1 MVNKMNHIE
10 INYIFNSI
18 VIIPIII
25 YIIFFHIKDEINKL
39 HNNVTLELT
48 ILLIY
53 FLCLYVFIR
62 IFKVEYIYYITL
74 PIILS
79 FIFDKYKLNIFLSII
94 NIFMT
99 SYLLDI
105 NIFCLLSYYIILF
118 TLYFIIK
125 NKKDFISTYT
135 ILNIIYM
142 FLLNN
147 YNIIFLI
154 SIYLIYS
161 LIILLKKRM
170 KLYYTLE
177 DIENN
182 KLIKT
187 SIFKVTHEI
196 KNPLAVIKGYLS
208 IFDPYDSEKC
218 LKYKNILDIEV
229 ENALNVLKD
238 FSSINHLDIKK
249 NNMNYYDL
257 LMEAK
262 ETILPFFNDKNI
274 KLNINSPRELIVN
287 ADYNRMKQVLINILK
302 NSTEALSDNG
312 KIDIKSY
319 IENNKLITI
328 IKDNGHGMDKE
339 TIDNLF
345 TPFYSKK
352 SFGTGLGL
360 CLSKEIIELHNGTIK
375 YTSKLNLYTQ
385 VKIAIPIY

>member
-1 MVNKMNHIE
+1 MNHIE

-142 FLLNN
+142 FLLDN

>member
-1 MVNKMNHIE
+1 MNHIE

-18 VIIPIII
+18 VIIPIMI

-48 ILLIY
+48 ILLVY

-62 IFKVEYIYYITL
+62 VFKIEYIYYITL

-99 SYLLDI
+99 LYLLDI
-105 NIFCLLSYYIILF
+105 NIFYLLSYYIILF

-142 FLLNN
+142 FLLDN

-154 SIYLIYS
+154 SIYLIYN

-218 LKYKNILDIEV
+218 LKYKNILEIEV

-249 NNMNYYDL
+249 NNINYYDL

-274 KLNINSPRELIVN
+274 KLNINSPRELFVN

-328 IKDNGHGMDKE
+328 IKDNGHGMDRE

-375 YTSKLNLYTQ
+375 YTSKLNLYTE
-385 VKIAIPIY
+385 VKIVIPVY

>member
-1 MVNKMNHIE
+1 MNHIE

-18 VIIPIII
+18 VIIPIMI

-48 ILLIY
+48 ILLVY

-62 IFKVEYIYYITL
+62 VFNIEYIYYITL

-99 SYLLDI
+99 LYLLDI

-118 TLYFIIK
+118 TLYFIIE

-142 FLLNN
+142 FLLDN

-154 SIYLIYS
+154 SIYLIYN

-218 LKYKNILDIEV
+218 LKYKNILEIEV

-249 NNMNYYDL
+249 NNINYYDL

-274 KLNINSPRELIVN
+274 KLNISSPRELFVN

-375 YTSKLNLYTQ
+375 YTSKLNLYTE
-385 VKIAIPIY
+385 VKIVIPVY

>member
-1 MVNKMNHIE
+1 MNHIE

-18 VIIPIII
+18 VIIPIMI

-48 ILLIY
+48 ILLVY

-62 IFKVEYIYYITL
+62 VFKIEYIYYITL

-99 SYLLDI
+99 LYLLDI
-105 NIFCLLSYYIILF
+105 NIFYLLSYYIILF

-142 FLLNN
+142 FLLDN

-154 SIYLIYS
+154 SIYLIYN

-208 IFDPYDSEKC
+208 IFDPYDSDKC
-218 LKYKNILDIEV
+218 LKYKNILEIEV

-249 NNMNYYDL
+249 YNINYYDL

-274 KLNINSPRELIVN
+274 ILNINSPRELFVN

-375 YTSKLNLYTQ
+375 YTSKLNLYTE
-385 VKIAIPIY
+385 VKIVIPVY

>member
-1 MVNKMNHIE
+1 MNHIE

-99 SYLLDI
+99 LYLLDI

-218 LKYKNILDIEV
+218 LKYKNILEIEV

-249 NNMNYYDL
+249 NNINYYDL

-274 KLNINSPRELIVN
+274 KINISSSRELFVN

-375 YTSKLNLYTQ
+375 YTSKLNLYTE
-385 VKIAIPIY
+385 VKIVIPVY

>member
-1 MVNKMNHIE
+1 MNHIE

-18 VIIPIII
+18 VIIPIMI

-39 HNNVTLELT
+39 HNNITLELT
-48 ILLIY
+48 ILLVY

-62 IFKVEYIYYITL
+62 VFKIEYIYYITL

-99 SYLLDI
+99 LYLLDI

-135 ILNIIYM
+135 ILNIVYM
-142 FLLNN
+142 FLLDN

-154 SIYLIYS
+154 SIYLIYN

-208 IFDPYDSEKC
+208 IFDPYDSDKC
-218 LKYKNILDIEV
+218 LKYKNILEIEV

-249 NNMNYYDL
+249 NNINYYDL

-274 KLNINSPRELIVN
+274 KLNINSPRELFVN

-375 YTSKLNLYTQ
+375 YTSKLNLYTE
-385 VKIAIPIY
+385 VKIVIPVY

>member
-18 VIIPIII
+18 VIIPIMI

-48 ILLIY
+48 ILLVY

-62 IFKVEYIYYITL
+62 VFKIEYIYYITL

-99 SYLLDI
+99 LYLLDI
-105 NIFCLLSYYIILF
+105 NIFYLLSYYIILF

-135 ILNIIYM
+135 ILNIVYM
-142 FLLNN
+142 FLLDN

-154 SIYLIYS
+154 SIYLIYN

-218 LKYKNILDIEV
+218 LKYKNILEIEV

-249 NNMNYYDL
+249 NNINYYDL

-274 KLNINSPRELIVN
+274 KLNINSPRELFVN

-375 YTSKLNLYTQ
+375 YTSKLNLYTE
-385 VKIAIPIY
+385 VKIVIPVY

>member
-1 MVNKMNHIE
+1 MNHIE

-18 VIIPIII
+18 VIIPIMI

-39 HNNVTLELT
+39 HNNITLELT
-48 ILLIY
+48 ILLVY

-62 IFKVEYIYYITL
+62 VFKIEYIYYITL

-99 SYLLDI
+99 LYLLDI
-105 NIFCLLSYYIILF
+105 NIFYLLSYYIILF

-135 ILNIIYM
+135 ILNIMYM
-142 FLLNN
+142 FLLDN

-154 SIYLIYS
+154 SIYLIYN

-218 LKYKNILDIEV
+218 LKYKNILEIEV

-249 NNMNYYDL
+249 NNINYYDL

-274 KLNINSPRELIVN
+274 KLNINSPRELFVN

-375 YTSKLNLYTQ
+375 YTSKLNLYTE
-385 VKIAIPIY
+385 VKIVIPVY

>member
-18 VIIPIII
+18 VIIPIMI

-48 ILLIY
+48 ILLVY

-62 IFKVEYIYYITL
+62 VFKIEYIYYITL

-99 SYLLDI
+99 LYLLDI

-142 FLLNN
+142 FLLDN

-154 SIYLIYS
+154 SIYLIYN

-208 IFDPYDSEKC
+208 IFDPYDSDKC
-218 LKYKNILDIEV
+218 LKYKNILEIEV

-249 NNMNYYDL
+249 NNINYYDL

-274 KLNINSPRELIVN
+274 KLNINSPRELFVN

-375 YTSKLNLYTQ
+375 YTSELNLYTE
-385 VKIAIPIY
+385 VKIVIPVY

>member
-1 MVNKMNHIE
+1 MNHIE

-18 VIIPIII
+18 VIIPIMI

-48 ILLIY
+48 ILLVY

-62 IFKVEYIYYITL
+62 VFKIEYIYYITL

-99 SYLLDI
+99 LYLLDI
-105 NIFCLLSYYIILF
+105 NIFYLLSYYIILF

-135 ILNIIYM
+135 ILNIMYM
-142 FLLNN
+142 FLLDN

-154 SIYLIYS
+154 SIYLIYN

-208 IFDPYDSEKC
+208 IFDPYDSDKC
-218 LKYKNILDIEV
+218 LKYKNILEIEV

-238 FSSINHLDIKK
+238 FSSINHLNIKK
-249 NNMNYYDL
+249 NNINYYDL

-274 KLNINSPRELIVN
+274 KLNISSPRELFVN

-375 YTSKLNLYTQ
+375 YTSKLNLYTE
-385 VKIAIPIY
+385 VKIVIPVY

>member
-1 MVNKMNHIE
+1 MNHIE

-18 VIIPIII
+18 VIIPIMI

-39 HNNVTLELT
+39 HNNITLELT
-48 ILLIY
+48 ILLVY

-62 IFKVEYIYYITL
+62 VFKIEYIYYITL

-94 NIFMT
+94 NIFIT
-99 SYLLDI
+99 LYLLDI
-105 NIFCLLSYYIILF
+105 NIFYLLSYYIILF

-142 FLLNN
+142 FLLDN

-154 SIYLIYS
+154 SIYLIYN

-208 IFDPYDSEKC
+208 IFDPYDSDKC
-218 LKYKNILDIEV
+218 LKYKNILEIEV

-249 NNMNYYDL
+249 NNINYYDL

-274 KLNINSPRELIVN
+274 KLNISSPRELFVN

-375 YTSKLNLYTQ
+375 YTSKLNLYTE
-385 VKIAIPIY
+385 VKIVIPVY

>member
-1 MVNKMNHIE
+1 MNHIE

-18 VIIPIII
+18 VIIPIMI

-48 ILLIY
+48 ILLVY

-62 IFKVEYIYYITL
+62 VFKIEYIYYITL

-99 SYLLDI
+99 LYLLDI

-135 ILNIIYM
+135 ILNIMYM
-142 FLLNN
+142 FLLDN

-154 SIYLIYS
+154 SIYLIYN

-218 LKYKNILDIEV
+218 LKYKNILEIEV

-249 NNMNYYDL
+249 NNINYYNL
-257 LMEAK
+257 LIEAK

-274 KLNINSPRELIVN
+274 KLNINSPRELFVN

-375 YTSKLNLYTQ
+375 YTSKLNLYTE
-385 VKIAIPIY
+385 VKIVIPVY

>member
-1 MVNKMNHIE
+1 MNHIE

-18 VIIPIII
+18 VIIPIMI

-48 ILLIY
+48 ILLVY

-62 IFKVEYIYYITL
+62 VFKIEYIYYITL

-99 SYLLDI
+99 LYLLDI

-142 FLLNN
+142 FLLDN

-154 SIYLIYS
+154 SIYLIYN

-208 IFDPYDSEKC
+208 IFDPYDSDRC
-218 LKYKNILDIEV
+218 LKYKNILEIEV

-249 NNMNYYDL
+249 NNINYYDL

-274 KLNINSPRELIVN
+274 KLNINSPRELFVN

-302 NSTEALSDNG
+302 NSADALSDNG

-375 YTSKLNLYTQ
+375 YTSKLNLYTE
-385 VKIAIPIY
+385 VKIVIPVY

>member
-1 MVNKMNHIE
+1 
-10 INYIFNSI
+10 
-18 VIIPIII
+18 
-25 YIIFFHIKDEINKL
+25 
-39 HNNVTLELT
+39 
-48 ILLIY
+48 
-53 FLCLYVFIR
+53 
-62 IFKVEYIYYITL
+62 
-74 PIILS
+74 
-79 FIFDKYKLNIFLSII
+79 
-94 NIFMT
+94 
-99 SYLLDI
+99 
-105 NIFCLLSYYIILF
+105 
-118 TLYFIIK
+118 
-125 NKKDFISTYT
+125 
-135 ILNIIYM
+135 M
-142 FLLNN
+142 FLLDN

-154 SIYLIYS
+154 SIYLIYN

-208 IFDPYDSEKC
+208 IFDPYDSDKC
-218 LKYKNILDIEV
+218 LKYKNILEIEV

-249 NNMNYYDL
+249 NNINYYDL

-274 KLNINSPRELIVN
+274 KLNINSPRELFVN

-375 YTSKLNLYTQ
+375 YTSKLNLYTE
-385 VKIAIPIY
+385 VKIVIPVY

>member
-1 MVNKMNHIE
+1 MNHIE

-39 HNNVTLELT
+39 HNNITLELT
-48 ILLIY
+48 ILLVY

-62 IFKVEYIYYITL
+62 VFKIEYIYYITL

-99 SYLLDI
+99 LYLLDI
-105 NIFCLLSYYIILF
+105 NIFYLLSYYIILF

-142 FLLNN
+142 FLLDN

-154 SIYLIYS
+154 SIYLIYN

-218 LKYKNILDIEV
+218 LKYKNILEIEV

-249 NNMNYYDL
+249 NNINYYDL

-274 KLNINSPRELIVN
+274 ILNINSPRELFVN

-375 YTSKLNLYTQ
+375 YTSKLNLYTE
-385 VKIAIPIY
+385 VKIVIPVY

>member
-1 MVNKMNHIE
+1 MNHIE

-18 VIIPIII
+18 VIIPIMI

-48 ILLIY
+48 ILLVY

-62 IFKVEYIYYITL
+62 VFNIEYIYYITL

-99 SYLLDI
+99 LYLLDI

-118 TLYFIIK
+118 TLYFIIE

-142 FLLNN
+142 FLLDN

-154 SIYLIYS
+154 SIYLIYN

-218 LKYKNILDIEV
+218 LKYKNILEIEV

-249 NNMNYYDL
+249 NNINYYDL

-274 KLNINSPRELIVN
+274 KLNISSPRELFVN

-328 IKDNGHGMDKE
+328 IKDNGHGIDKE

-375 YTSKLNLYTQ
+375 YTSKLNLYTE
-385 VKIAIPIY
+385 VKIVIPVY

>member
-1 MVNKMNHIE
+1 MNHIE

-48 ILLIY
+48 ILLVY

-62 IFKVEYIYYITL
+62 VFKVEYIYYITL
-74 PIILS
+74 PIMLS

-99 SYLLDI
+99 LYLLDI

-274 KLNINSPRELIVN
+274 KLNINSPRELFVN

-375 YTSKLNLYTQ
+375 YTSKLNLYTE
-385 VKIAIPIY
+385 VKIVIPVY

>member
-1 MVNKMNHIE
+1 MNHIE

-18 VIIPIII
+18 VIIPIMI

-48 ILLIY
+48 ILLVY

-62 IFKVEYIYYITL
+62 VFKIEYIYYITL

-94 NIFMT
+94 NIFIT
-99 SYLLDI
+99 LYLLDI
-105 NIFCLLSYYIILF
+105 NIFYLLSYYIILF

-135 ILNIIYM
+135 ILNIVYM
-142 FLLNN
+142 FLLDN

-154 SIYLIYS
+154 SIYLIYN

-208 IFDPYDSEKC
+208 IFDPYDSDKC
-218 LKYKNILDIEV
+218 LKYKNILEIEV

-249 NNMNYYDL
+249 NNINYYDL

-274 KLNINSPRELIVN
+274 KLNINSPRELFVN

-375 YTSKLNLYTQ
+375 YTSKLNLYTE
-385 VKIAIPIY
+385 VKIVIPVY

>member
-1 MVNKMNHIE
+1 MNHIE

-18 VIIPIII
+18 VILPIMI

-48 ILLIY
+48 ILLVY

-62 IFKVEYIYYITL
+62 VFKIEYIYYITL

-99 SYLLDI
+99 LYLLDI
-105 NIFCLLSYYIILF
+105 NIFYLLSYYIILF

-142 FLLNN
+142 FLLDN

-154 SIYLIYS
+154 SIYLIYN

-218 LKYKNILDIEV
+218 LKYKNILEIEV

-249 NNMNYYDL
+249 NNINYYDL

-274 KLNINSPRELIVN
+274 KLNINSPRELFVN

-375 YTSKLNLYTQ
+375 YTSKLNLYTE
-385 VKIAIPIY
+385 VKIVIPVY

>member
-1 MVNKMNHIE
+1 MNNIE

-18 VIIPIII
+18 VIIPIMI

-48 ILLIY
+48 ILLVY

-62 IFKVEYIYYITL
+62 VFKIEYIYYITL

-99 SYLLDI
+99 LYLLDI

-118 TLYFIIK
+118 ALYFIIK

-154 SIYLIYS
+154 SIYLIYN

-218 LKYKNILDIEV
+218 LKYKNILNIEV

-385 VKIAIPIY
+385 VKIVIPIY

>member
-1 MVNKMNHIE
+1 MNHIE

-18 VIIPIII
+18 VIIPIMI

-48 ILLIY
+48 ILLVY

-62 IFKVEYIYYITL
+62 VFKIEYIYYITL

-99 SYLLDI
+99 LYLLDI
-105 NIFCLLSYYIILF
+105 NIFYLLSYYIILF

-142 FLLNN
+142 FLLDN

-154 SIYLIYS
+154 SIYLIYN

-208 IFDPYDSEKC
+208 IFDPYDSDKC
-218 LKYKNILDIEV
+218 LKYKNILEIEV

-249 NNMNYYDL
+249 NNINYYDL

-274 KLNINSPRELIVN
+274 KLNINSPRELFVN

-375 YTSKLNLYTQ
+375 YTSELNLYTE
-385 VKIAIPIY
+385 VKIVIPVY

>member
-1 MVNKMNHIE
+1 MNKMNHIE

-62 IFKVEYIYYITL
+62 VFKVEYIYYITL

-142 FLLNN
+142 FLLDN

-154 SIYLIYS
+154 SIYLIYN

-182 KLIKT
+182 KLIKI

-208 IFDPYDSEKC
+208 IFDPYDSDKC
-218 LKYKNILDIEV
+218 LKYKNILEIEV

-249 NNMNYYDL
+249 NNINYYDL

-274 KLNINSPRELIVN
+274 KLNINSPRELFVN

-339 TIDNLF
+339 TINNLF

-375 YTSKLNLYTQ
+375 YSSKLNLYTE
-385 VKIAIPIY
+385 VKIVIPVY

>member
-1 MVNKMNHIE
+1 MNHIE

-18 VIIPIII
+18 VIIPIMI

-48 ILLIY
+48 ILLVY

-62 IFKVEYIYYITL
+62 VFKIEYIYYITL

-99 SYLLDI
+99 LYLLDI
-105 NIFCLLSYYIILF
+105 NIFFLLSYYIILF

-142 FLLNN
+142 FLLDN

-154 SIYLIYS
+154 SIYLIYN

-218 LKYKNILDIEV
+218 LKYKNILEIEV

-249 NNMNYYDL
+249 NNINYYDL

-274 KLNINSPRELIVN
+274 KLNINSPRELFVN

-375 YTSKLNLYTQ
+375 YTSKLNLYTE
-385 VKIAIPIY
+385 VKIVIPVY

>member
-1 MVNKMNHIE
+1 MNYIE

-18 VIIPIII
+18 VIIPIMI

-48 ILLIY
+48 ILFVY

-62 IFKVEYIYYITL
+62 VFKIEYIYYITL

-99 SYLLDI
+99 LYLLDI

-142 FLLNN
+142 FLLDN

-154 SIYLIYS
+154 SIYLIYN

-208 IFDPYDSEKC
+208 IFDPYDSDRC
-218 LKYKNILDIEV
+218 LKYKNILEIEV

-249 NNMNYYDL
+249 NNINYYDL

-274 KLNINSPRELIVN
+274 KLNINSSRELFVN

-302 NSTEALSDNG
+302 NSAEALSDNG

-375 YTSKLNLYTQ
+375 YTSKLNLYTE
-385 VKIAIPIY
+385 VKIVIPVY

>member
-1 MVNKMNHIE
+1 MNHIE

-18 VIIPIII
+18 VIIPIMI

-48 ILLIY
+48 ILLVY

-62 IFKVEYIYYITL
+62 VFKIEYIYYITL

-99 SYLLDI
+99 LYLLDI

-135 ILNIIYM
+135 ILNIVYM
-142 FLLNN
+142 FLLDN

-154 SIYLIYS
+154 SIYLIYN

-177 DIENN
+177 DIENS

-208 IFDPYDSEKC
+208 IFDPYDSDKC
-218 LKYKNILDIEV
+218 LKYKNILEIEI

-249 NNMNYYDL
+249 NNINYYDL

-274 KLNINSPRELIVN
+274 KLNISSPRELFVN

-375 YTSKLNLYTQ
+375 YTSKLNLYTE
-385 VKIAIPIY
+385 VKIVIPVY

>member
-1 MVNKMNHIE
+1 MNHIE

-48 ILLIY
+48 ILLVY

-62 IFKVEYIYYITL
+62 VFKIEYIYYITL

-99 SYLLDI
+99 LYLLDI
-105 NIFCLLSYYIILF
+105 NIFYLLSYYIILF

-142 FLLNN
+142 FLLDN

-154 SIYLIYS
+154 SIYLIYN

-208 IFDPYDSEKC
+208 IFDPYDSDKC
-218 LKYKNILDIEV
+218 LKYKNILEIEV

-249 NNMNYYDL
+249 NNINYYDL

-274 KLNINSPRELIVN
+274 KLNINSPRELFVN

-375 YTSKLNLYTQ
+375 YTSKLNLYTE
-385 VKIAIPIY
+385 VKIVIPVY

>member
-1 MVNKMNHIE
+1 MNHIE

-18 VIIPIII
+18 VIIPIMI

-48 ILLIY
+48 ILLVY

-62 IFKVEYIYYITL
+62 VFKIEYIYYITL

-99 SYLLDI
+99 LYLLDI
-105 NIFCLLSYYIILF
+105 NIFYLLSYYIILF

-142 FLLNN
+142 FLLDN

-154 SIYLIYS
+154 SIYLIYN

-177 DIENN
+177 DIENS

-208 IFDPYDSEKC
+208 IFDPYDSDKC
-218 LKYKNILDIEV
+218 LKYKNILEIEV

-249 NNMNYYDL
+249 NNINYYDL

-274 KLNINSPRELIVN
+274 KLNISSPRELFVN

-375 YTSKLNLYTQ
+375 YTSKLNLYTE
-385 VKIAIPIY
+385 VKIVIPVY

>member
-1 MVNKMNHIE
+1 MNHIE

-18 VIIPIII
+18 VIIPIMI

-48 ILLIY
+48 ILLVY

-62 IFKVEYIYYITL
+62 VFKIEYIYYITL
-74 PIILS
+74 PIMLS

>member
-18 VIIPIII
+18 VIIPIMI

-62 IFKVEYIYYITL
+62 VFKIEYIYYITL
-74 PIILS
+74 PIMLS
-79 FIFDKYKLNIFLSII
+79 FIFDKYILNIFLSIL

-99 SYLLDI
+99 LYLLDI

-142 FLLNN
+142 FILDN

-375 YTSKLNLYTQ
+375 YTSKLNLYTE
-385 VKIAIPIY
+385 VKIVIPVY

>member
-1 MVNKMNHIE
+1 
-10 INYIFNSI
+10 
-18 VIIPIII
+18 
-25 YIIFFHIKDEINKL
+25 
-39 HNNVTLELT
+39 
-48 ILLIY
+48 
-53 FLCLYVFIR
+53 
-62 IFKVEYIYYITL
+62 
-74 PIILS
+74 
-79 FIFDKYKLNIFLSII
+79 
-94 NIFMT
+94 
-99 SYLLDI
+99 
-105 NIFCLLSYYIILF
+105 
-118 TLYFIIK
+118 
-125 NKKDFISTYT
+125 
-135 ILNIIYM
+135 M
-142 FLLNN
+142 FLLDN

-154 SIYLIYS
+154 SIYLIYN

-208 IFDPYDSEKC
+208 IFDPYDSDRC
-218 LKYKNILDIEV
+218 LKYKNILEIEV

-249 NNMNYYDL
+249 NNINYYDL

-274 KLNINSPRELIVN
+274 KLNINSPRELFVN

-302 NSTEALSDNG
+302 NSAEALSDNG

-375 YTSKLNLYTQ
+375 YTSKLNLYTE
-385 VKIAIPIY
+385 VKIVIPVY

>member
-1 MVNKMNHIE
+1 MNHIE

-18 VIIPIII
+18 VIIPIMI

-48 ILLIY
+48 ILLVY

-62 IFKVEYIYYITL
+62 VFKIEYIYYITL
-74 PIILS
+74 PIMLS
-79 FIFDKYKLNIFLSII
+79 FIFDKYKLNIFLSTI

-99 SYLLDI
+99 LYFFDISIFYLLG
-105 NIFCLLSYYIILF
+105 YYVILF
-118 TLYFIIK
+118 ILYFIIK
-125 NKKDFISTYT
+125 SKKDFISTYT

-142 FLLNN
+142 FLLDN

-154 SIYLIYS
+154 SIYLTYN

-249 NNMNYYDL
+249 NNINYYDL

-274 KLNINSPRELIVN
+274 KLNINSPRELFVN

-375 YTSKLNLYTQ
+375 YTSKLNEYTQ
-385 VKIAIPIY
+385 VKIVIPIY

>member
-1 MVNKMNHIE
+1 MNHIE

-18 VIIPIII
+18 VIIPIMI

-48 ILLIY
+48 ILLVY

-62 IFKVEYIYYITL
+62 VFKIEYIYYITL

-94 NIFMT
+94 NIFMAL
-99 SYLLDI
+99 YLLDI

-135 ILNIIYM
+135 ILNIVYM
-142 FLLNN
+142 FLLDN

-154 SIYLIYS
+154 SIYLIYN

-218 LKYKNILDIEV
+218 LKYKNILEIEV

-238 FSSINHLDIKK
+238 FSSINHLNIKK
-249 NNMNYYDL
+249 NNINYYDL

-274 KLNINSPRELIVN
+274 KLNINSPRELFVN

-375 YTSKLNLYTQ
+375 YTSKLNLYTE
-385 VKIAIPIY
+385 VKIVIPVY